1 MQRKLL
7 SSNEMDSEAMGVNKN
22 VDQPMDVA

>member
-7 SSNEMDSEAMGVNKN
+7 SYNEMDLEAMGVNKN

>member
-7 SSNEMDSEAMGVNKN
+7 SYNEMDSEAMGVNKN